1 MTQPSHTF
9 NRSIYKS
16 PKEFTSAMVDIVN
29 HACDLKSAARS
40 HQIDRAFTEKIML
53 TVTQVNDCRYC
64 SYGHTRAALKEGIP
78 EDEIA
83 RIAAGEFG
91 QFPEEEAAAFLFGQH
106 YAESGGN
113 PDPQAWQRFVEY
125 YGEDKARQIL
135 AYIRMIMM
143 GNLLGNTFDAF
154 LNRITGRPAPNSSF
168 FSELSIL
175 TMTVLGTL
183 PVSVIMTLRMVKPA
197 L

>member
-1 MTQPSHTF
+1 
-9 NRSIYKS
+9 
-16 PKEFTSAMVDIVN
+16 MVEIVD
-29 HACDLKSAARS
+29 HAGDLKAAARS
-40 HQIDRAFTEKIML
+40 HRVDHAFAEKIML
-53 TVTQVNDCRYC
+53 AVTQVNDCRYC

-78 EDEIA
+78 EDQIA
-83 RIAAGEFG
+83 RIAAGEFS
-91 QFPEEEAAAFLFGQH
+91 QFPEEEAVAFLFGQH
-106 YAESGGN
+106 YAETGGN
-113 PDPQAWQRFVEY
+113 PDPQSWQRIVDY
-125 YGEDKARQIL
+125 YEADKARDIL

-175 TMTVLGTL
+175 TMTVLGML
-183 PVSVIMTLRMVKPA
+183 PVSAVMTLRMLKPT